1 LPAGAD
7 KPHLPDD
14 PSAYCEALVR
24 AADKDR
30 FLSSLFAP
38 AAHRG
43 ALHALYA
50 FNIEIARVRESI
62 REPLAGEIRLQW
74 WTDALAGKAA
84 GEVEANPVAA
94 ALLSA
99 VARYRLPAELL
110 AGLIAA
116 RRFDLYNDPMGT
128 LADLNAYGRAT
139 SSALI
144 ELSAR
149 ILAGTEVPGLS
160 PLALHAGLGYAT
172 AGLLQAFP
180 RHAARGQLFLPL
192 EILERHGAR
201 PQDVAVRPASAQ
213 LRDGLADLRRRAR
226 EHLTQAGPLAAG
238 IPAAGLPALLP
249 VALVRP
255 VLDRMERADYDPF
268 VPAEMPQW
276 RRQWLLW
283 RAARRPSRIFE

>member
-1 LPAGAD
+1 MQ
-7 KPHLPDD
+7 D

-30 FLSSLFAP
+30 FLAALFAP

-62 REPLAGEIRLQW
+62 HEPLAGEIRLQW
-74 WTDALAGKAA
+74 WTDAIAGQAA
-84 GEVEANPVAA
+84 GDVAANPVAA

-110 AGLIAA
+110 TGLIAA
-116 RRFDLYNDPMGT
+116 RRFDLYDDPMAT
-128 LADLNAYGRAT
+128 LADFNDYGRGS

-149 ILAGTEVPGLS
+149 ILAGDEVPGLS
-160 PLALHAGLGYAT
+160 PLALHAGLGYAI

-180 RHAARGQLFLPL
+180 IHAARGQLFVPL
-192 EILERHGAR
+192 EILDRHGVG
-201 PQDVAVRPASAQ
+201 PQDVPGKRATAQ
-213 LRDGLADLRRRAR
+213 LRSALAEMRRHAR
-226 EHLTQAGPLAAG
+226 EHLAQASRLATG
-238 IPAAGLPALLP
+238 IPAAGLPAMLP

-268 VPAEMPQW
+268 APAEMPQW
-276 RRQWLLW
+276 RRQWRLW
-283 RAARRPSRIFE
+283 RAARRPTRIFA